1 MDADE
6 SAARFPYQDPALP
19 VPQRVEDLLSRM
31 SLEDKA
37 GMMFYA
43 HAIVGDIDTAHF
55 GSWLPSLRSLF
66 ARRMNHFNVF
76 MVPGAREFAE
86 WHNAVQGAA
95 RQHGLG
101 IPVTIAADPQQ
112 HDVTYGPDEPTPN
125 GMFSPFSKWP
135 EPLGL
140 AAIGS
145 EELVGQFAEVIRREY
160 LAVGIRVALHP
171 QLDLATEPRWA
182 RQSHCFGAD
191 AEVASRFGV
200 AYIRGLHGD
209 EFGSQSVCAAAKH
222 FPGAGPHKN
231 GEDSHFSY
239 GREQVYPGDR
249 FDYHLKPFEAAIEAG
264 VRRLQPYYSM
274 PVGTEYEEVG
284 FGFNKSVITGLLR
297 ERLGFDG
304 IVCAEWFSLT
314 CMMWGVEDLTFK
326 ERMVKALDAGV
337 DQFGGEYHCGVLVS
351 LVRAGAVTEARLDTS
366 VRRLLREKFELGLF
380 DNPFVDADQAEAIV
394 GTDTARAQGRAAQ
407 EAAHTLLK
415 NTAGPAQLPL
425 ATGLKIYTE
434 GVTAEALGG
443 RGVPVT
449 TPEQADVAVLRLTA
463 PFEKR
468 GTDYIP
474 DLEKPL
480 DAAMLEQTFHAGS
493 LDFEP
498 QEAERI
504 RAICRTVPTVIVI
517 YLDRPAILT
526 PFNDD
531 VASLIAEFGAT
542 EEATVR
548 VLFGEAE
555 PQGRLPIDLPS
566 SMAEVEAGRADVPF
580 DTANPLYRSGHGL
593 TYPAGPVHG
602 AVETAVR

>member
-1 MDADE
+1 MLDA
-6 SAARFPYQDPALP
+6 SQFVPRFPFQDSTLP

-43 HAIVGDIDTAHF
+43 HAVVGDIDTPHF
-55 GSWLPSLRSLF
+55 GRWLPSVRQLF
-66 ARRMNHFNVF
+66 ARRLNHFNLF
-76 MVPGAREFAE
+76 QVPAVRQIAE
-86 WHNAVQGAA
+86 WQNAVQAEA

-112 HDVTYGPDEPTPN
+112 HDVMAYADEPGPN

-182 RQSHCFGAD
+182 RQSYCFGAD
-191 AEVASRFGV
+191 AELVSRFGV

-209 EFGSQSVCAAAKH
+209 TFGPQSVCAAAKH

-231 GEDSHFSY
+231 GEDSHFAY
-239 GREQVYPGDR
+239 GREQVYPGHQ
-249 FDYHLKPFEAAIEAG
+249 FEYHLKPFAAAIEAG

-274 PVGTEYEEVG
+274 PIGTEYEEVG

-314 CMMWGVEDLTFK
+314 GMIWGVEDLTFK
-326 ERMVKALDAGV
+326 ERMLKAIDAGV
-337 DQFGGEYHCGVLVS
+337 DQIGGEYHSGVLVN
-351 LVRAGAVTEARLDTS
+351 LVKAGEVTEARIDTS

-380 DNPFVDADQAEAIV
+380 DNPFVDIAHAEAIV
-394 GTDTARAQGRAAQ
+394 GTDTARAQGQAAQ

-415 NTAGPAQLPL
+415 NTAGPAHLPL
-425 ATGLKIYTE
+425 DRGLKIYAE
-434 GVTAEALGG
+434 GITADVLGE
-443 RGVPVT
+443 RGVLVPT
-449 TPEQADVAVLRLTA
+449 LDQADIAVLLLKA
-463 PFEKR
+463 PYEER

-474 DLEKPL
+474 DLSKPMDVAL
-480 DAAMLEQTFHAGS
+480 LEPTFHAGS
-493 LDFEP
+493 LDFQP
-498 QEAERI
+498 KEADRI
-504 RAICRTVPTVIVI
+504 RAICRTVPTVVVI
-517 YLDRPAILT
+517 YIDRPAILT

-531 VASLIAEFGAT
+531 VASLFAEFGST
-542 EEATVR
+542 QKATVR

-555 PQGRLPIDLPS
+555 PHGRLPIDLPS
-566 SMAEVEAGRADVPF
+566 SMAEVEDGQEDVPF
-580 DTANPLYRSGHGL
+580 DTANPLYRFGHGL
-593 TYPAGPVHG
+593 SYSTS
-602 AVETAVR
+602 TN

>member
-1 MDADE
+1 MLDAYE
-6 SAARFPYQDPALP
+6 SAPRFPYQDRTLP

-43 HAIVGDIDTAHF
+43 HAVVGDIDTAHL
-55 GSWLPSLRSLF
+55 GSWLPSVREMLAHRL
-66 ARRMNHFNVF
+66 NHFNIFEVRA
-76 MVPGAREFAE
+76 VREFAE
-86 WHNAVQGAA
+86 WQNVVQREA
-95 RQHGLG
+95 RQRGFG

-112 HDVTYGPDEPTPN
+112 HDVTYGSVEPTPN
-125 GMFSPFSKWP
+125 GVFSPFSKWP

-145 EELVGQFAEVIRREY
+145 EELVGRFAEVIRREY

-182 RQSHCFGAD
+182 RQSFCFGAD

-200 AYIRGLHGD
+200 AYIRGLHGS
-209 EFGSQSVCAAAKH
+209 EFGSQSVVAAAKH
-222 FPGAGPHKN
+222 FPGAGPHRN

-239 GREQVYPGDR
+239 GRQQVYPGHR
-249 FDYHLKPFEAAIEAG
+249 FDLHLKPFEAAIEAG

-297 ERLGFDG
+297 EQLGFEG
-304 IVCAEWFSLT
+304 IVLAEWFSLT
-314 CMMWGVEDLTFK
+314 GMPWGVEHLTFK
-326 ERMVKALDAGV
+326 ERLLKAIDAGV
-337 DQFGGEYHCGVLVS
+337 DQFGGEYHSDVLVD
-351 LVRAGAVTEARLDTS
+351 LVKAGEVTEARVDTS
-366 VRRLLREKFELGLF
+366 VRRLLQEKFELGLF
-380 DNPFVDADQAEAIV
+380 DTPFVDAEQAESII
-394 GTDTARAQGRAAQ
+394 GTDTSRAQGLTAQ

-415 NTAGPAQLPL
+415 DTTGPAHLPL
-425 ATGLKIYTE
+425 AIGLKIYAE
-434 GVTAEALGG
+434 GITADELGE
-443 RGVPVT
+443 RGLLVN
-449 TPEQADVAVLRLTA
+449 TPDQADVAVLLLKA
-463 PFEKR
+463 PYEKR

-474 DLEKPL
+474 DMSKPM
-480 DAAMLEQTFHAGS
+480 DFAYLEQAFHAGS

-498 QEAERI
+498 KETDRI

-526 PFNDD
+526 SFSDD
-531 VASLIAEFGAT
+531 VASLIAEFGST
-542 EEATVR
+542 PEATVH

-555 PQGRLPIDLPS
+555 PRGRLPIDLPS
-566 SMAEVEAGRADVPF
+566 SMAEVEAGRSDVPF
-580 DTANPLYRSGHGL
+580 DTANPLYRVGHGL
-593 TYPAGPVHG
+593 TYDNLATQGISY
-602 AVETAVR
+602 A